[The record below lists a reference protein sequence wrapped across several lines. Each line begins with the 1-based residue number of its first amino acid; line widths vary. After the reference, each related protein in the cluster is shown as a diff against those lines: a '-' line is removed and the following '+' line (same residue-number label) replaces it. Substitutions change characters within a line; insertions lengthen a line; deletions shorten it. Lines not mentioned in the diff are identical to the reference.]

1 MGRRLIV
8 DTGVL
13 VSVERSGAGATLDRD
28 DDVVMAAVTLGE
40 LLAGVALA
48 DDQRRGARERFVA
61 GIREIVPVIEY
72 DERVAEAHALLL
84 AHARRTGAPRGAH
97 DLIIAATAI
106 ATDRILFTTDRAA
119 RFAELPGVRVVVSVP

>member
-61 GIREIVPVIEY
+61 GIREIVPVIAY

-106 ATDRILFTTDRAA
+106 ATDRTVLTTDRAA
-119 RFAELPGVRVVVSVP
+119 RFGELPGVRVVVS